1 MQTVKYIITVRIPKL
16 FFFTI
21 YKNERKN
28 INFEDKKTKKREFYK
43 NQKVFQIDYI
53 DVDKI
58 LVSGKELYGTKNA
71 LKYFIEY
78 NNNDVIRPLCVRL
91 PQMTGYAR
99 KFVENTTM
107 SFRVNDKHLLK
118 IIIKYGEKL
127 KS

>member
-1 MQTVKYIITVRIPKL
+1 MRIPKFFFF

-28 INFEDKKTKKREFYK
+28 INFDDKKTKKREFYK

-58 LVSGKELYGTKNA
+58 LVSGKEPYGTKNA
-71 LKYFIEY
+71 LEYFIEY

-107 SFRVNDKHLLK
+107 SFRVNDKHF
-118 IIIKYGEKL
+118 
-127 KS
+127 